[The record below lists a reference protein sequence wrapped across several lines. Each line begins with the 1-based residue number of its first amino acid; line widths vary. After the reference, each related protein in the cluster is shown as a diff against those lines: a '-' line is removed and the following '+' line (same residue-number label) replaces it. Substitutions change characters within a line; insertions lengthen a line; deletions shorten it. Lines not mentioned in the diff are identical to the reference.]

1 MTSLSMYLTTLIILV
16 IFKMSEKNV
25 QNQQKYVSRLLV
37 TEKSL
42 FYLSSLGWKPSFL
55 LNREPVQKLETHHCL
70 QGF

>member
-1 MTSLSMYLTTLIILV
+1 
-16 IFKMSEKNV
+16 MSEKNV
-25 QNQQKYVSRLLV
+25 QTQQKYVSQLLV